1 MEDKD
6 KYIQELEELMFI
18 AVDCL
23 DNIILTQTNSAKY
36 RKMAKDALHKII
48 RSPHAE
54 GIQTRSS
61 TKD

>member
-1 MEDKD
+1 
-6 KYIQELEELMFI
+6 MFI

-54 GIQTRSS
+54 GIQTRSN
-61 TKD
+61 TED

>member
-18 AVDCL
+18 AIDCL
-23 DNIILTQTNSAKY
+23 DNIILTQANSEKY
-36 RKMAKDALHKII
+36 RKMAKDALYKII

-54 GIQTRSS
+54 GIQIRSN
-61 TKD
+61 TED